1 MESLFTLRPAR
12 EDDLPT
18 MNAFAAA
25 EGMADLPSIDR
36 VTVAESEAG
45 DVVGFV
51 RIAAE
56 EEGVGHVNPIVVY
69 STWRGYG
76 VGRALMDDA
85 LARYGGA
92 APGVARIQPRLLPGA
107 RLSRGAVGPD
117 RPRHSGRLQRMRH
130 PRRMRSHPGGA
141 HAGLTPRRWGRAR
154 GRKANRAPASTWR
167 RA

>member
-18 MNAFAAA
+18 INAFAAV

-51 RIAAE
+51 RIAAD

-85 LARYGGA
+85 LARYGELRLVSRGSSLGFYRA
-92 APGVARIQPRLLPGA
+92 LGFHEVPWDQIDPVIADDCNGCDIHDECGPTPVARTR
-107 RLSRGAVGPD
+107 D
-117 RPRHSGRLQRMRH
+117 
-130 PRRMRSHPGGA
+130 
-141 HAGLTPRRWGRAR
+141 
-154 GRKANRAPASTWR
+154 
-167 RA
+167 

>member
-18 MNAFAAA
+18 INAFAAV

-85 LARYGGA
+85 LARYGEL
-92 APGVARIQPRLLPGA
+92 RLV
-107 RLSRGAVGPD
+107 SRGSSLGFYRALGFHEVPWD

-130 PRRMRSHPGGA
+130 PRRMRSHSGGA
-141 HAGLTPRRWGRAR
+141 HTGLTPRRWERSH
-154 GRKANRAPASTWR
+154 GRKANRAPASAWH

>member
-18 MNAFAAA
+18 INAFAAV

-45 DVVGFV
+45 DVVGVV
-51 RIAAE
+51 RSAAE

-85 LARYGGA
+85 LARYGELRLVSRGSSLGFYRA
-92 APGVARIQPRLLPGA
+92 LGFHEVPWDQIDTDIADDCNACDIHDECGPTPVARTR
-107 RLSRGAVGPD
+107 D
-117 RPRHSGRLQRMRH
+117 
-130 PRRMRSHPGGA
+130 
-141 HAGLTPRRWGRAR
+141 
-154 GRKANRAPASTWR
+154 
-167 RA
+167 